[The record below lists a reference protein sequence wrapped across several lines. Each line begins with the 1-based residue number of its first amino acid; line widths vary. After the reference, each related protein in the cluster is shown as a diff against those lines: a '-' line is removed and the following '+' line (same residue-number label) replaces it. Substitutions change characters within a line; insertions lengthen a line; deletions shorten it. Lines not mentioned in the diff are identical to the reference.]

1 MTRGVLAAGLL
12 LLGACTSTQ
21 WVRDDRNAEETDREI
36 VDCTRYAQREA
47 SLRADGFYGPGYG
60 PAYGGYAQRNRMLD
74 EAGMTDYCMRA
85 KGYRRE
91 PKY

>member
-1 MTRGVLAAGLL
+1 MTRTAAVAALL
-12 LLGACTSTQ
+12 LLCACSSSQ

-47 SLRADGFYGPGYG
+47 TLRAEGFYGPGYG
-60 PAYGGYAQRNRMLD
+60 AAYGGYAQRNRMLD